1 MLVIEMHAPWAGFV
15 CVRGARCT
23 EKRLKVRE
31 SPRVVLPTLAW
42 LLMRPFSGRR
52 SQFRRLDL
60 YFAST
65 LRMFGALALMFGP
78 VLALVA
84 ATLTSLKSPQ
94 RIDAGE
100 PSDVSKAQ
108 REESDPRFW
117 WRSSS
122 RCTPC

>member
-23 EKRLKVRE
+23 VKRLKVRE

-42 LLMRPFSGRR
+42 LLM
-52 SQFRRLDL
+52 RLDL

-108 REESDPRFW
+108 REESNPRFW